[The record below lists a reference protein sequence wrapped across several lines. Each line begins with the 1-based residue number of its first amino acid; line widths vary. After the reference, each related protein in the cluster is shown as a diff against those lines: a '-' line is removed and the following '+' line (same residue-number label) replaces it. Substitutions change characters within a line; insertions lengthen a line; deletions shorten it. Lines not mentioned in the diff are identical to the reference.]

1 MELKIAADLSG
12 AEKLMQR
19 FPEAARAVQI
29 SRITEALLLA
39 EGAIKEKTP
48 VGAGPT
54 HLRDT
59 IFHKVQGYGTPIWGL
74 VSTPAKYG
82 EPVELGTR
90 PHFPPVAPI
99 QHWVEKKLGY
109 SGKEAKSI
117 AYLIAR
123 SIWRR
128 GTKGQKMFSRSFRDL
143 ESRIV
148 GILNRIPDDI
158 VAKLKTQ

>member
-1 MELKIAADLSG
+1 
-12 AEKLMQR
+12 
-19 FPEAARAVQI
+19 
-29 SRITEALLLA
+29 
-39 EGAIKEKTP
+39 
-48 VGAGPT
+48 
-54 HLRDT
+54 
-59 IFHKVQGYGTPIWGL
+59 
-74 VSTPAKYG
+74 
-82 EPVELGTR
+82 VELGTR